1 MYGEETLYRFSK
13 ADNTL
18 IKRPSKRR
26 NMYKTHTLT
35 DFFVSTL
42 QFHFFCVPQ
51 IVGFDIVG
59 MNEEGSSALTRLRAR
74 DPASFAELVVPGL
87 RGRPE
92 HDPVREALSRAD
104 PAKLLAAV

>member
-1 MYGEETLYRFSK
+1 M
-13 ADNTL
+13 
-18 IKRPSKRR
+18 
-26 NMYKTHTLT
+26 
-35 DFFVSTL
+35 
-42 QFHFFCVPQ
+42 
-51 IVGFDIVG
+51 G